1 MNFRNISA
9 WSIRNPV
16 VPIVIFIGLMIAGL
30 MSFSTMKVQNDPDIE
45 FPAVIVA
52 ISQPGAAPSEIE
64 SQITQ
69 KVESAVRTINGVDT
83 ISSTASEGG
92 NQTVVTFQIGT
103 DINEAVAEV
112 KNAVDQ
118 ARGEL
123 PDGILEPQI
132 FKVQTS
138 SDPIAYFAVSADDMT
153 IEQLSWFIDDTVAKE
168 LLTVEGMAT
177 VDRQG
182 GVNREIRVTLDPA
195 KMQSLG
201 VTASQ
206 VNSALRA
213 LNVNAAGGKAEI
225 AGSRQSVRV
234 LGNASNAYELS
245 QTDVPLGGGRTV
257 KLTDFASVSDSFGE
271 VTTMGKINGK
281 PVVTFAM
288 SRARGFGCFGLRR
301 RRRQDRAAPEG
312 SPGDPLHPAV
322 QLGRLYQA
330 AVRKLDFLDGRR
342 RDPRGHR
349 GVLLPARLASHGDRS
364 DRHSA
369 VGDPDV
375 LDDGCLVR
383 LHAQLALAAR
393 TGVGRRCAGR

>member
-1 MNFRNISA
+1 MDFRNISA

-16 VPIVIFIGLMIAGL
+16 VPIVIFLGLMIAGI

-69 KVESAVRTINGVDT
+69 KVESAVRTISGVDSL
-83 ISSTASEGG
+83 SSTASEGG
-92 NQTVVTFQIGT
+92 NQTVIFFQIGT
-103 DINEAVAEV
+103 DINEALNEV

-138 SDPIAYFAVSADDMT
+138 SDPIAYFAVAADDMT
-153 IEQLSWFIDDTVAKE
+153 LEQLSWFIDDTIAKQ
-168 LLTVEGMAT
+168 LLTVPGMAT

-195 KMQSLG
+195 RMQSLG

-206 VNSALRA
+206 VNSALRQ

-234 LGNASNAYELS
+234 LGQCCRCLCAVADRRAAGRRAHGQADRFCHGFRQLCRSDHDGQDQRQA
-245 QTDVPLGGGRTV
+245 GGD
-257 KLTDFASVSDSFGE
+257 LCDIA
-271 VTTMGKINGK
+271 
-281 PVVTFAM
+281 
-288 SRARGFGCFGLRR
+288 RARRIRCVGL
-301 RRRQDRAAPEG
+301 
-312 SPGDPLHPAV
+312 
-322 QLGRLYQA
+322 
-330 AVRKLDFLDGRR
+330 
-342 RDPRGHR
+342 
-349 GVLLPARLASHGDRS
+349 
-364 DRHSA
+364 
-369 VGDPDV
+369 
-375 LDDGCLVR
+375 
-383 LHAQLALAAR
+383 
-393 TGVGRRCAGR
+393 